1 GHHAGQGRQPQ
12 PVRRTGRRHGAVDG
26 RQPAVSLAATP
37 FRDDAASGRRR
48 CFRSPC
54 MSRRTVPLLTLIAP
68 LALAAC
74 TPPGPAP
81 LDTVVAGDA
90 GPVTVARIQ
99 GSGERSPLE
108 GRQVEFEA
116 VVV

>member
-1 GHHAGQGRQPQ
+1 
-12 PVRRTGRRHGAVDG
+12 
-26 RQPAVSLAATP
+26 
-37 FRDDAASGRRR
+37 
-48 CFRSPC
+48 

-90 GPVTVARIQ
+90 GPVTVSRIQ
-99 GSGERSPLE
+99 GSGERSPTPSP
-108 GRQVEFEA
+108 GSRPVTTCA
-116 VVV
+116 SPAR